1 MGRWVYTSKILSNT
15 SESDSVL
22 LLYKILGNITTFLI
36 GIKVFGF
43 INITQESVNNYII
56 LTFGRVCEQHQVF
69 FLSAPSVGLTGVSVF
84 SGLPVL
90 GNNLSDE

>member
-36 GIKVFGF
+36 GIKVF
-43 INITQESVNNYII
+43 
-56 LTFGRVCEQHQVF
+56 VF
-69 FLSAPSVGLTGVSVF
+69 RFVTVEAAYRR
-84 SGLPVL
+84 
-90 GNNLSDE
+90 